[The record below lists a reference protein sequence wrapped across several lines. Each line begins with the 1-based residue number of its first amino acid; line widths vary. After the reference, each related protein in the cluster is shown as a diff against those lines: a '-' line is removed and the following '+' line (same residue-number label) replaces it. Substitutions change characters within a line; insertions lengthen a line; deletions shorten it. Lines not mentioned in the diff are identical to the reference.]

1 MLAGLMLAWAG
12 IVLAANS
19 LKVQDVRVAPG
30 ESVTLNIVLE
40 NETTNLMGWQCD
52 IVLPEG
58 LTLARKANGRPAA
71 TLGERFATTEHSI
84 SSSVLANGNYRFIAT
99 SMEGEAIPGSSG
111 TLFTVTLVADALRA
125 GTKATGRRVSGRS
138 ALWDALLAKNGPAP
152 TLAGKVTNIEFNTQD
167 NQKVTPA
174 DVTFSVT
181 IVTDDDNS
189 QAITLQPGWNWVA
202 SCLRDPLPIEGK
214 TEGIS
219 RVVSQTEELTR
230 DPQLGM
236 VGTITALQP
245 GVGYKILAEQTVTWT
260 FKGEAADANTTVAL
274 EKGWNW
280 VGFPCTEVLPLSAI
294 VNAEEGDR
302 IVSPTASAEYMGG
315 QWQGTLTG
323 LTPGAAYLYRSA
335 SRKSAAVR

>member
-1 MLAGLMLAWAG
+1 MEALVGTKVVLP
-12 IVLAANS
+12 IVLAN
-19 LKVQDVRVAPG
+19 
-30 ESVTLNIVLE
+30 ESEVKLCQFDL
-40 NETTNLMGWQCD
+40 Q
-52 IVLPEG
+52 LPEG
-58 LTLARKANGRPAA
+58 VTVATKSNGKLDARLT
-71 TLGERFATTEHSI
+71 ERAENHTI
-84 SSSVLANGNYRFIAT
+84 SSKQLANGNYRFIAT

-230 DPQLGM
+230 DPQQGM
-236 VGTITALQP
+236 VGTITALQ
-245 GVGYKILAEQTVTWT
+245 
-260 FKGEAADANTTVAL
+260 
-274 EKGWNW
+274 
-280 VGFPCTEVLPLSAI
+280 
-294 VNAEEGDR
+294 
-302 IVSPTASAEYMGG
+302 
-315 QWQGTLTG
+315 
-323 LTPGAAYLYRSA
+323 PGAAYLYRSA